1 MPKEIHLIR
10 DVLDDQMIDQ
20 EKRKIG
26 KVDGI
31 IVELRKDKPPR
42 VAYLENGMSVT
53 ARRLHPWLGHLVEKI
68 GRRWGV
74 RHGEPYRIP
83 WSKVGKIDVSIELKI
98 DFDAQE
104 TPLLDWEKWLDK
116 NIIERI
122 PGGS

>member
-1 MPKEIHLIR
+1 MPEIHLIR
-10 DVLDDQMIDQ
+10 DVLDDQLIDKK
-20 EKRKIG
+20 KRKIG

-31 IVELRKDKPPR
+31 VVVLRKDKPPR
-42 VAYLENGMSVT
+42 VAYIEVGMSVVAHRIH
-53 ARRLHPWLGHLVEKI
+53 ARFGRWVERV

-83 WSKVGKIDVSIELKI
+83 WSKTGKIAAGIEMKVDI
-98 DFDAQE
+98 DAEE
-104 TPLLDWEKWLDK
+104 TPLLDWDKWLNK